1 MTMYAVLASAGS
13 SALHAFS
20 RNGRELLFDPATRT
34 SFELDS
40 VGTSARPLPRLGPD
54 QQGAEEE
61 PLPTLRALPEL
72 QAAGYFQRRWLTC
85 PPPRRNTSYSVYAI
99 LSRRCNLRCRYCY
112 TRRMSH
118 PAPTDMPLETM
129 QATARFAAGLAAAS
143 ALEGAGVDVSC
154 AGEVTCHLDLYDRF
168 AELLRD
174 EGRRAGVQ
182 LAPRIWFGTNL
193 TTLGRPEV
201 ADRLA
206 ELEVLACSLDGP
218 PAAHNRMRVYP
229 NGGRT
234 YRDAKRG
241 LRQLQATGRP
251 FAVAATLT
259 AAYPDVLAV
268 YQHLLKLGCNSTVV
282 KPVRA
287 EPGQPFAIWE
297 DLDGICHGYSGF
309 AEWLLGLPE
318 AELVRC
324 LRAILHQPTSHD
336 YFGRF
341 LQRTMQRSLIQR
353 RCEAWESLATVDTDG
368 SLYACAAMAGLPKA
382 HIGSVWEG
390 VDETS
395 AQDVAQTLHISHRSP
410 CNVCWAR
417 YLCGG
422 GCPHQSWLTHGAL
435 EPPDQSE
442 CQLNQHLIELAI
454 WLYSELCRHRP
465 GVLAALSEP
474 ASGPVQAPA
483 VRIRR
488 RSASPKPQP
497 GKSPRSV
504 LRGGRNATERNSAK
518 CPGDRAPPP

>member
-1 MTMYAVLASAGS
+1 MDAVLASGGS

-34 SFELDS
+34 SFELNLA
-40 VGTSARPLPRLGPD
+40 GTAARPLPRLGPD
-54 QQGAEEE
+54 QQGAEGE
-61 PLPTLRALPEL
+61 PILAFRELAEL
-72 QAAGYFQRRWLTC
+72 QAAGYFQQRRLAC
-85 PPPRRNTSYSVYAI
+85 PPPRKEASYSVYAI

-112 TRRMSH
+112 ARRTGH
-118 PAPTDMPLETM
+118 PAPPDMPPEVM
-129 QATARFAAGLAAAS
+129 QATARFAAGLATAS
-143 ALEGAGVDVSC
+143 RLEGAGVDVSC
-154 AGEVTCHLDLYDRF
+154 AGEVTCQLDLYDRF

-218 PAAHNRMRVYP
+218 AAAHDRMRVYP
-229 NGGRT
+229 NGRGS
-234 YRDAKRG
+234 YADARRG
-241 LRQLQATGRP
+241 LRQLQSIGRP
-251 FAVAATLT
+251 FAVSATLT
-259 AAYPDVLAV
+259 AAYPDVLGV
-268 YQHLLKLGCNSTVV
+268 YRHLSELGCNSITV

-287 EPGQPFAIWE
+287 EPGQPYAIGE
-297 DLDGICHGYSGF
+297 DLEGICRGYSGF

-324 LRAILHQPTSHD
+324 LRAILHQPASHD

-341 LQRTMQRSLIQR
+341 LQRVMQRSLIQR
-353 RCEAWESLATVDTDG
+353 RCEAWESLATVDTNG
-368 SLYACAAMAGLPKA
+368 SLYACAAMAGLPEA
-382 HIGSVWEG
+382 RVGSVWEG
-390 VDETS
+390 VDETL
-395 AQDVAQTLHISHRSP
+395 AQDIAQTLHISHRSP

-422 GCPHQSWLTHGAL
+422 GCPHQSWLTHGAF
-435 EPPDQSE
+435 EPPDRSE

-474 ASGPVQAPA
+474 ASGPVQVPA
-483 VRIRR
+483 VRTKRR
-488 RSASPKPQP
+488 RPASPKPQP
-497 GKSPRSV
+497 SRSPRSR
-504 LRGGRNATERNSAK
+504 LRGG
-518 CPGDRAPPP
+518 